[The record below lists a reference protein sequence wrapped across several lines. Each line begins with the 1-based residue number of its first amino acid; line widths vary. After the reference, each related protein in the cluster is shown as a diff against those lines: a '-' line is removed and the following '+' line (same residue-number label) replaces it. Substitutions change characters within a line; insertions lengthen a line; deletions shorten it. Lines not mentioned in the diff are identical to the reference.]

1 MSAFLLASNMWEIHE
16 LKHPVANIIK
26 METHRGA
33 CPGSAPGYN
42 TVWAQALQRHN
53 LRWKA
58 CNPPPHSAR
67 SSLLL
72 KSESSSN
79 SVPPFS

>member
-1 MSAFLLASNMWEIHE
+1 MWEIHE

-26 METHRGA
+26 METNRGA

-58 CNPPPHSAR
+58 CNPPPPHSAR